1 MTANIANA
9 DRFVHYTPN
18 NSTGPFPVPF
28 PVFDPTGADLEVTLN
43 GQVVTSGWS
52 FTGTLEPG
60 FYGVPNTWVNGSI
73 SFDAPIS
80 GSLYIEGNRAPRR
93 PAEAQFAEGRGV
105 PARDHNT
112 EYNILTAT
120 DRELYQKLRRT
131 IMVPVG
137 DDGITLPP
145 KADRA
150 NRYLGFHND
159 GSLALLAPV
168 EVDFVDYAT
177 REELEASHVSDSRR
191 AVRTAGY
198 HKAGDGGASLYVR
211 VGEEPAHGLKAHDAT
226 GKIFAR
232 PITPF
237 TIFEAGAK
245 GDGVSDDTAAFQIAA
260 DAPHP
265 WCIVPDGNYLVDT
278 VIVTRK
284 KRWDLG
290 PSALVKMRS
299 PHAGIRAVFDFM
311 PGAAG
316 SSIRGGIIDG
326 NRDELGPYYANRDW
340 LWTGLR
346 ALDVHDFTVEEVTAQ
361 NCVAF
366 GFWLQGNRMLGRNLR
381 VVASGKG
388 SQIKRVTDGH
398 FSGLDFTD
406 IGNAG
411 LNVYQHANEWRHLEN
426 VSFEGISI
434 KDFQPDTAGREPNPE
449 AIAIE
454 ESRRLSLSNVLI
466 DGFHGTSISGRS
478 IGFYADTV
486 DSMSICGLHVIG
498 YTDGVHLNSCASV
511 SVTNFHLDGG
521 YTGNFGHGINVQNAG
536 IIESPVGDLSGN
548 ARSPHPSRHVSFSN
562 GTVKR
567 FTVGVNVCGSHVSF
581 SQTEIF
587 GNVSNGMQL
596 DRSPSNGFFGGTAK
610 EVAGA
615 VDLDST
621 VSIFN
626 NGRLGVLL
634 DQWTDFRANGARIEN
649 NGQNAA
655 EPQIR
660 RCGVAT
666 LNETGVK
673 GRVSLENCR
682 LGDTQNFTLPDAA
695 SFMPGPTDGNNRKGV
710 YFNNLTGIYEGQW
723 VRLVGAAGGGSDI
736 VAKVV
741 SIDLTQMEAVVE
753 TSAPA
758 TFSEVGNISTLT
770 GTFDTVGQVLTGTG
784 SQLLSE
790 GLPFA
795 ILKANGEY
803 RVLRRVNS
811 DTDGLLEEPFSSDLS
826 GATVQIIKIDVAGI
840 PSQQYGERWGL
851 LPAGTIFTRF
861 NRYDG
866 VVQAPMLV
874 STNTVFAPGSEVY
887 LGTGPAGTALNTGGP
902 ISSIIGGLPG
912 GWVPVAWRTEV
923 TDTIT
928 GTDATL
934 NYEFRDTTGVRKSL
948 AANTNYTVGAKTN
961 GEIYSD
967 PFVGTGSISIR
978 LAGGSSNVASGGRV
992 RAEIICRVPRLP
1004 EFT

>member
-211 VGEEPAHGLKAHDAT
+211 VDEEPAHGLKAHDAT

-299 PHAGIRAVFDFM
+299 PHAGIRAVFDFR

-326 NRDELGPYYANRDW
+326 NRDELGPYFANPDW

-346 ALDVHDFTVEEVTAQ
+346 ALNVHDFTVEDVTAQ
-361 NCVAF
+361 NCVALA
-366 GFWLQGNRMLGRNLR
+366 FWLQGNRMFGRNLR
-381 VVASGKG
+381 ARDCGKG
-388 SQIKRVTDGH
+388 SQIKMVTNGH
-398 FSGLDFTD
+398 FSGLDFSG

-411 LNVYQHANEWRHLEN
+411 LDVYQHVNTWRHLEN
-426 VSFEGISI
+426 VVFDGII
-434 KDFQPDTAGREPNPE
+434 VKDFQPDTAGREPSPG
-449 AIAIE
+449 AITLE
-454 ESRRLSLSNVLI
+454 ECQRLSISNVVI
-466 DGFHGTSISGRS
+466 DGFLGTSKDGSSRGFVANSVNSMAISGIIVR
-478 IGFYADTV
+478 
-486 DSMSICGLHVIG
+486 G
-498 YTDGVHLNSCASV
+498 YTDGVRLHACESV
-511 SVTNFHLDGG
+511 SITNFHLDGA
-521 YTGNFGHGINVQNAG
+521 YAAPLRSGILVQNAG
-536 IIESPVGDLSGN
+536 IIEDPKGN
-548 ARSPHPSRHVSFSN
+548 LAFEARTPHASRHVSISN
-562 GTVKR
+562 GVVKR
-567 FTVGVNVCGSHVSF
+567 FYLGMEVRGAHVTITNTDIFANTSHGVQIN
-581 SQTEIF
+581 
-587 GNVSNGMQL
+587 
-596 DRSPSNGFFGGTAK
+596 RAPSNGIFGGEPK
-610 EVAGA
+610 EVAGS
-615 VDLDST
+615 VELGPG

-626 NGRLGVLL
+626 NGGLGVHLSE
-634 DQWTDFRANGARIEN
+634 WVDFRAIGARIVN
-649 NGQNAA
+649 NGQDTSLANVMRAG
-655 EPQIR
+655 I
-660 RCGVAT
+660 AT
-666 LNETGVK
+666 LTDTGKK
-673 GRVSLENCR
+673 GLAFIENCF
-682 LGDTQNFTLPDAA
+682 LGDDQNFIHLDAA

-723 VRLVGAAGGGSDI
+723 VRLVGAAGGGTDI
-736 VAKVV
+736 VAKV
-741 SIDLTQMEAVVE
+741 IAINMDEMAVTVQ
-753 TSAPA
+753 TAAPA
-758 TFSEVGNISTLT
+758 TFSDSGNLATLT
-770 GTFDTVGQVLTGTG
+770 GTFDTSGQYLLGTG

-790 GLPFA
+790 ALPFA
-795 ILKANGEY
+795 VIKANGEY
-803 RVLRRVNS
+803 RILRAVNA
-811 DTDGLLEEPFSSDLS
+811 DDQAILEQPFSADLS

-840 PSQQYGERWGL
+840 PSQQYGERWTN
-851 LPAGTIFTRF
+851 LPPGSIVSRA
-861 NRYDG
+861 NRYTG
-866 VVQAPMLV
+866 VVQTPTNLSTRLV
-874 STNTVFAPGSEVY
+874 YGPESEVY
-887 LGTGPAGTALNTGGP
+887 LSTGASGVAMNTIG
-902 ISSIIGGLPG
+902 SITSLIQGLPE
-912 GWVPVAWRTEV
+912 GWIPVAWRTEI
-923 TDTIT
+923 TEAIT

-934 NYEFRDTTGVRKSL
+934 YYEFRDSAGIRKSL
-948 AANTNYTVGAKTN
+948 TSNTAYAVGSKTH
-961 GEIYSD
+961 GEVHSD
-967 PFVGTGSISIR
+967 PFMGVGAISIR
-978 LAGGSSNVASGGRV
+978 LAGGTSNVPTGGRI
-992 RAEIICRVPRLP
+992 RAEIVCRVPKLP
-1004 EFT
+1004 SF